1 MSHLTPSSPLGRRG
15 HIGQGSPDEPPST
28 LPAEPSNVT
37 PDPEQR
43 TGKKGASPLDALQKR
58 AGHEEPELAL
68 EPDLPTDGRD
78 EVGEAMMR
86 DLPQRPELSEP
97 PSQPEPPEAEPDER
111 AP

>member
-1 MSHLTPSSPLGRRG
+1 MADSTPSSEPGRSG
-15 HIGQGSPDEPPST
+15 LIGKGAPGEPPST
-28 LPAEPSNVT
+28 QPAEPSHIT
-37 PDPEQR
+37 PAPRQPAGQEDS
-43 TGKKGASPLDALQKR
+43 SPPSPSQKR

-78 EVGEAMMR
+78 EVGEAMIR

-97 PSQPEPPEAEPDER
+97 PSQPKLPDAEPGEK